1 MLALF
6 SLSILL
12 SSCSSNPCG
21 SNKDGFIKNY
31 TSFFE
36 KIKANHKTMTAA
48 DWEKE
53 DLKIRQMIKEC
64 VPKHKAELGIT
75 EQKDFWIGT
84 IRYFNAR
91 YGLLELGLKVA
102 KGGELIDEIVANM
115 KDLGLDWKSII
126 SF

>member
-1 MLALF
+1 MLALL

-21 SNKDGFIKNY
+21 SNKDAFVKNY
-31 TSFFE
+31 TAFFE
-36 KIKANHKTMTAA
+36 KIKANHKTMKDS

-64 VPKHKAELGIT
+64 VPKYKAELGVT

-91 YGLLELGLKVA
+91 YGLLEFGLKIA
-102 KGGELIDEIVANM
+102 KGGELIDDMVANI
-115 KDLGLDWKSII
+115 KELGLDWKSLV